1 MHDRKDLQMF
11 EKIKRILALIGV
23 VLLAGLYLIT
33 LVLAFIDPTATKEWL
48 RTSIS
53 ATLVIPVL
61 LYAYIMV
68 YKLLKKKDEEEK

>member
-1 MHDRKDLQMF
+1 MF